1 VKLFEIGFL
10 TIRLADVFDILL
22 AALLIYALFRIIKGS
37 IALNIFVG
45 FVLVYIFWLVVKAMQ
60 MRLLAS
66 ILGQFI
72 GVGVIALLIVFQQ
85 EIRRFLLMVGQNRVS
100 FAAGAGW
107 RQVLPWNWKANQAE
121 DINFEELARAC
132 KQLSKTYT
140 GALIILA
147 RSSELKFFTSTGI
160 PIDGEMSAKL
170 LESIFSKKSPMHDGA
185 VIMVKNKI
193 KAASCILPVSESQN
207 LPPEFG
213 LRHRSALGIVEQTD
227 AMAIIVSE
235 ETGRISI
242 GSKGTIS
249 NDLSKDENLPK
260 RFFQEYYEVA
270 DHLETIE

>member
-1 VKLFEIGFL
+1 MKLFELGFL

-22 AALLIYALFRIIKGS
+22 AGILIYALFKIIKGS
-37 IALNIFVG
+37 VALNIFIG
-45 FVLVYIFWLVVKAMQ
+45 FVFVYIFWLIVRAMS

-72 GVGVIALLIVFQQ
+72 GVGVIALIIVFQQ

-100 FAAGAGW
+100 FGAASGW
-107 RQVLPWNWKANQAE
+107 RQVLPWNWQASQAE

-140 GALIILA
+140 GAIIVLA
-147 RSSELKFFTSTGI
+147 RSSELKFFSSTGI

-193 KAASCILPVSESQN
+193 KAASCILPVSEAQN
-207 LPPEFG
+207 LPAEFG

-242 GSKGTIS
+242 GSKGEIS
-249 NDLSKDENLPK
+249 KDLSKDENLAK
-260 RFFQEYYEVA
+260 RFFQEYYEVTER
-270 DHLETIE
+270 L